1 MTGFSEV
8 KIEKTFAAAHRLLGH
23 KGKCDNLHGHNYR
36 IEIYARGSEL
46 NEIGLLIDFS
56 DLRKIADEF
65 IGYVDHRN
73 LNDLPPFDEELN
85 PSAENIARFVF
96 EYMNSR
102 MDYERVTV
110 WKVKVFETETSTA
123 SYQIEG

>member
-1 MTGFSEV
+1 MAGLTEV
-8 KIEKTFAAAHRLLGH
+8 MIERHFAAAHRLRGH

-36 IEIYARGSEL
+36 LEIYARGRDL
-46 NEIGLLIDFS
+46 NDIGLLIDFS
-56 DLRKIADEF
+56 DLRKIADGF

-85 PSAENIARFVF
+85 PSAENIARFVL

-102 MDYERVTV
+102 IEDERIQV
-110 WKVKVFETETSTA
+110 WMVKCFETETSTA
-123 SYQIEG
+123 SFQLEG

>member
-8 KIEKTFAAAHRLLGH
+8 KIEKTFAAAHRLRGH

-36 IEIYARGSEL
+36 IEIYARGNEL

-65 IGYVDHRN
+65 IRYVDHRN

-85 PSAENIARFVF
+85 PSAENIARFVL

-102 MDYERVTV
+102 IDDQRIKI

-123 SYQIEG
+123 SYQIEV